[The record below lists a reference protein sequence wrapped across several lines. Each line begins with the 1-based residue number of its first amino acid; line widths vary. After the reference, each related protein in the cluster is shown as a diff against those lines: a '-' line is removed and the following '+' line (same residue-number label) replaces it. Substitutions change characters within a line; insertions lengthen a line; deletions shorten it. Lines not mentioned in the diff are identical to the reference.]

1 MHALILI
8 FMHHIFEPS
17 KEQME
22 TEFLYRVLSFS
33 NYSSSIILAAS
44 KKDNTG
50 MQIAAGLFCNFKYA
64 DSVILI
70 LVLPRGLYCLIERL
84 ITAHINFGL

>member
-1 MHALILI
+1 
-8 FMHHIFEPS
+8 MHHIFERS
-17 KEQME
+17 KGQME
-22 TEFLYRVLSFS
+22 TEFLCREILSLT
-33 NYSSSIILAAS
+33 YSSSIIFAAS
-44 KKDNTG
+44 KQDSTG
-50 MQIAAGLFCNFKYA
+50 MQIAAVLFCNFKYA